1 MAPKLSTIWNWVTP
15 FENKKSLV
23 RLGYLVATLSLFFF
37 LSLNSNAISS
47 KSATVW
53 TSIHGSG
60 IATTRFAFPKSYFL
74 TRFIFFCVLN
84 SLSLNK
90 SKPEKPISREL
101 SPSLSMISLACK
113 YNIFKFFLFLIDPM
127 RSLSPLS

>member
-1 MAPKLSTIWNWVTP
+1 M
-15 FENKKSLV
+15 
-23 RLGYLVATLSLFFF
+23 GYLVATLSLFFF

-90 SKPEKPISREL
+90 SKPEKPISREPSPNL
-101 SPSLSMISLACK
+101 SIISLACRYTILIFYLHLYIQK
-113 YNIFKFFLFLIDPM
+113 SKIKQINIKF
-127 RSLSPLS
+127 